1 MAYLIGNRNDGRANA
16 GNEKHTPGP
25 EAESV
30 SHVPHVCMD
39 KKERPPGS
47 RLARRPKRGLV
58 EHAGMPGLRAR
69 EAFPHPLGLGV
80 HAGMP

>member
-30 SHVPHVCMD
+30 SHVPRGATMTETFVWTN
-39 KKERPPGS
+39 KN
-47 RLARRPKRGLV
+47 ARYSYIR
-58 EHAGMPGLRAR
+58 
-69 EAFPHPLGLGV
+69 
-80 HAGMP
+80 